1 MKVRIPLIIL
11 LVFTGLATALIFPNK
26 VSAADNTKPRI
37 VISKYQIENGGIN
50 SAEPTKLTIT
60 LKNMSTSHAVNS
72 VLLTCVNSSNYF
84 SAEYGTSNQG
94 YIDSLGPSEEKQ
106 IQILL
111 TAKEGIDIGSLV
123 GSINI
128 SYIDDAGQAYT
139 SDSQINIPVK
149 GNELQLSKV
158 YVPDSVTVNE
168 KSKVNITC
176 QNLTNKEIYDVT
188 MTIKGDHSKET
199 SANIGNLLIGSRQS
213 KEMDI
218 TFDSIGSQQVT
229 VQLSY
234 KDANGTNYQ
243 MTPHQYQV
251 NVVNADTVNASAQ
264 NSNNT
269 NTDNKVSKYI
279 PIIKKLGYAAAII
292 ICALLAL
299 EWLIHKNKN

>member
-1 MKVRIPLIIL
+1 MRFRIPLSIL
-11 LVFTGLATALIFPNK
+11 MVVTVLLIAGMLPNK
-26 VSAADNTKPRI
+26 VNAADNMKPRV
-37 VISKYQIENGGIN
+37 VISKYEIENGGIN
-50 SAEPTKLTIT
+50 SAQPAKLTIT

-72 VLLTCVNSSNYF
+72 LLLTCTNSSNYF
-84 SAEYGTSNQG
+84 SAQYGTSNQG
-94 YIDSLGPSEEKQ
+94 YIDSLGPSEQKE

-128 SYIDDAGQAYT
+128 SYIDDSGQAYT

-158 YVPDSVTVNE
+158 YVPDSVVVNE
-168 KSKVNITC
+168 KSKANITC

-213 KEMDI
+213 KEMYI
-218 TFDSIGSQQVT
+218 SFDSVGSQQVT

-234 KDANGTNYQ
+234 KDANGTNYM

-251 NVVNADTVNASAQ
+251 NVVNADTVNASSE

-269 NTDNKVSKYI
+269 NTVNKVSKYI

-292 ICALLAL
+292 ICMLLAL
-299 EWLIHKNKN
+299 ECFRHKNKN

>member
-11 LVFTGLATALIFPNK
+11 LVFTVLATALIFPNK

-37 VISKYQIENGGIN
+37 VISKYEIENGGIN
-50 SAEPTKLTIT
+50 SGQPSKVTIT

-72 VLLTCVNSSNYF
+72 VLLTCINSSNYF

-123 GSINI
+123 GNINI

-158 YVPDSVTVNE
+158 YVPDSVAVNE

-188 MTIKGDHSKET
+188 MTIKGDNSKET
-199 SANIGNLLIGSRQS
+199 SVNIGSLLIGSRNNQ
-213 KEMDI
+213 EMYI
-218 TFDSIGSQQVT
+218 AFDSIGNHQVT

-234 KDANGTNYQ
+234 KDAAGTSYQ

-251 NVVNADTVNASAQ
+251 NVVKADAAKGNAQ
-264 NSNNT
+264 NSNTTNASNT
-269 NTDNKVSKYI
+269 VYKYI

-292 ICALLAL
+292 ICALLAV
-299 EWLIHKNKN
+299 EWLRRKNKK